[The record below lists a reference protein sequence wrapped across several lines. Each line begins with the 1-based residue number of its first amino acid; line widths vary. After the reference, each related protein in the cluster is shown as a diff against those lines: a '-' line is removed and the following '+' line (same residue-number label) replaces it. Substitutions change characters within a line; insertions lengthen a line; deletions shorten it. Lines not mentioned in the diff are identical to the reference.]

1 MLQGRWKGRVGGQ
14 PAQDDYQDSNGPH
27 DGVGQMMTE
36 VGMVEVH
43 LQNRS
48 RDLPSYTVVH

>member
-48 RDLPSYTVVH
+48 RELPSYTVVH